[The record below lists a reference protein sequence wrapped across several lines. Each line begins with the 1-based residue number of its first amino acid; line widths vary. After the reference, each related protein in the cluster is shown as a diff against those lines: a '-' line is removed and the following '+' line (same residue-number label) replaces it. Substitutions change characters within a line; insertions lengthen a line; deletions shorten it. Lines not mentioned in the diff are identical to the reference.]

1 MNDQSSSTYSN
12 ILLGNIDSSNITIAL
27 NFTALSKVTQVED
40 NQAAN
45 KSSNNKSSSIISG
58 TKR

>member
-27 NFTALSKVTQVED
+27 NFTTLPKVTQVED
-40 NQAAN
+40 NQVAN
-45 KSSNNKSSSIISG
+45 KSSNNKSSSIISD